1 MKISAVQA
9 TPIKPQS
16 FGMAEKEQKEF
27 ENYFDK
33 ADALYS
39 SVQQSNVKKP
49 IAIVASV
56 ALAAVTAYLFGS
68 KIAGGIGRLKPVIIS
83 PQVKNEAGEL
93 ISNPKYFENVI
104 KKGVGKVSKF
114 TAGLAEKGGNK
125 QKIASILDKGQELAK
140 KGYKAVTGIGTKS
153 IDPAQVPLKKFQN
166 LAGVATAAVMLP
178 RVCKADANKDGIAD
192 ISQRGQNAYTGAK
205 REINNT
211 LHNANVLG
219 DLLDLF
225 S

>member
-27 ENYFDK
+27 DEYFDK
-33 ADALYS
+33 ADALYTQ
-39 SVQQSNVKKP
+39 VQQSNVKKP
-49 IAIVASV
+49 VAIVASV
-56 ALAAVTAYLFGS
+56 ALAGITAFLFGS
-68 KIAGGIGRLKPVIIS
+68 KIAGGVARLKPVIVS
-83 PQVKNEAGEL
+83 PQIKNEAGEL

-104 KKGVGKVSKF
+104 KSGVNKVTSF
-114 TAGLAEKGGNK
+114 ASGLAEKGGNK
-125 QKIASILDKGQELAK
+125 AKVADLIGKGQDIAK
-140 KGYKAVTGIGTKS
+140 KGYKLVTGIGTKN
-153 IDPAQVPLKKFQN
+153 IDPAQLPLKKLTN

-178 RVCKADANKDGIAD
+178 RVCKADGNKDGVAD
-192 ISQRGQNAYTGAK
+192 ISQRGQSAYTGAK
-205 REINNT
+205 TEINNT
-211 LHNANVLG
+211 LHKATLLG